1 MKPSPSIVIL
11 CYRVGGEKSDKKE
24 IKDGLPKDDDII
36 HLVHIVIA
44 NKDKMSTQDGNA
56 EEISNP
62 HIVLIDERS
71 EGGVN
76 TNTID
81 SRGGVVV
88 VYTLII
94 LYNS

>member
-1 MKPSPSIVIL
+1 MKPSPSVVIL
-11 CYRVGGEKSDKKE
+11 CYRVRGEKSNKKE
-24 IKDGLPKDDDII
+24 VKDGLPKDDEIV

-44 NKDKMSTQDGNA
+44 NKDAVSDQDGNA
-56 EEISNP
+56 EKISNP
-62 HIVLIDERS
+62 HIVLIDKS
-71 EGGVN
+71 PEGSVN
-76 TNTID
+76 TNAID